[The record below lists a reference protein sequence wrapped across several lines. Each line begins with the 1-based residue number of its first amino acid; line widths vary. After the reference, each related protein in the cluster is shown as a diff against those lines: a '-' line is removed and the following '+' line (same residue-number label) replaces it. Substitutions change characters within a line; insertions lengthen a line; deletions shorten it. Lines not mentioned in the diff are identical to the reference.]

1 MNIVIVGVGK
11 VGKTLALSFI
21 SEGHDVVVIDQ
32 KRSAVE
38 ALVNGYDVKGIVG
51 VGLERQ
57 ALSDASVDVA
67 DLFIACT
74 SRDEMN
80 ILTCVLAKKMGA
92 KRCIA
97 RVRETEYFKEIET
110 LRQDMGLD
118 LLFNPERRTAF
129 EIENEL
135 KFPSS
140 TRLEVF
146 AGGKALMVEFEI
158 EKSNPIVGKSLIE
171 INKEYGIEVLFGTV
185 ERQDSIK
192 IPNGSFEINAG
203 DLVRIIGSEKNITAF
218 CKKTKMFKR
227 RAKSVVIV
235 GGGKIAVNL
244 ANELLKSDISVK
256 IIEIDRDKC
265 QKLAEALP
273 RATIICGDG
282 TDQTLLNEEKIMD
295 ADACVT
301 LTDYDERNIMI
312 SLYAMQKN
320 VSKVITKINRT
331 SVLQMAEFIGLTTVV
346 SPREAIANQ
355 IVAYVRA
362 TMDDKDRG
370 VNNFYKLGE
379 GIEAVEFEVGESFES
394 ANVPLKNLKIKPAT
408 LIGGIVREDK
418 FILPNGD
425 TQIKQGDKVI
435 VVTANGQMKELSE
448 IFR

>member
-1 MNIVIVGVGK
+1 MKIVIVGVGK
-11 VGKTLALSFI
+11 VGKTLAVSFI
-21 SEGHDVVVIDQ
+21 GEGHDVVVIDN

-38 ALVNGYDVKGIVG
+38 DLVNSYDVRGILG
-51 VGLERQ
+51 SGLERET
-57 ALSDASVDVA
+57 LFNASVSEA

-80 ILTCVLAKKMGA
+80 ILTCVLAKKMGV
-92 KRCIA
+92 KRCMA
-97 RVRETEYFKEIET
+97 RVRETEYFKEIQNLKED
-110 LRQDMGLD
+110 LGLD
-118 LLFNPERRTAF
+118 FLFNPERRTAF

-146 AGGKALMVEFEI
+146 ADGKALMVEFEI
-158 EKSNPIVGKSLIE
+158 EKSNPIVGKTLIE

-185 ERQDSIK
+185 ERKEDTI
-192 IPNGSFEINAG
+192 IPNGAFVIQAG
-203 DLVRIIGSEKNITAF
+203 DYVRIIGSEKNVTAF

-244 ANELLKSDISVK
+244 ATELLKSDINVK
-256 IIEIDRDKC
+256 IIEIDKERC
-265 QKLAEALP
+265 QKLAETLP

-282 TDQTLLNEEKIMD
+282 TDQTLLTEEKFMD

-320 VSKVITKINRT
+320 IAKVITKINRT
-331 SVLQMAEFIGLTTVV
+331 SVLEMAEFIGLNTVV

-355 IVAYVRA
+355 IIAYVRA
-362 TMDDKDRG
+362 TTDDKDRG
-370 VNNFYKLGE
+370 VNNFYKLSE
-379 GIEAVEFEVGESFES
+379 GVEAIEFEVGENF
-394 ANVPLKNLKIKPAT
+394 ANVNIPLKNLKLKHET
-408 LIGGIVREDK
+408 LIGGIVREEK
-418 FILPNGD
+418 FILPNGE

-435 VVTANGQMKELSE
+435 VVTANGQIKDLSE